1 MNTLLINFLL
11 IKQFLNGMANSY
23 AMISL
28 SYVVSVFLILF
39 VFFGVAASQSH
50 PVSAP
55 SIHSSSQSF

>member
-1 MNTLLINFLL
+1 MNTLLIHVLM

-28 SYVVSVFLILF
+28 GYVVSVFLILF
-39 VFFGVAASQSH
+39 VFFGVAASQSNR
-50 PVSAP
+50 VSAH